1 VGGGGGT
8 PTLITLTTDFGLTD
22 PFVGIMKGVI
32 AQRAPSV
39 HVVDV
44 SHGVPPQDVMAG
56 ALVLRHAVP
65 YFPRGTVHVA
75 VVDPGVGSARRPLC
89 IETDTM
95 VLVGPDNG
103 LLSLAAPPDD
113 VRRIIEPTEE
123 RFFLGPRSATFHGRD
138 VFAPV
143 AAAIASGTPLEAL
156 GPTRDDLVRLTMPA
170 AVREGR
176 GLRGTI
182 IYVDHFGN
190 LVTSLPASRLPA
202 GDLAIQVGA
211 ARIVGLSPSYSA
223 VEPGELVAVIASWGL
238 LEIAVRD
245 GSARERLG
253 AAVGDAVV
261 VQEDR

>member
-1 VGGGGGT
+1 
-8 PTLITLTTDFGLTD
+8 
-22 PFVGIMKGVI
+22 MKGVI
-32 AQRAPSV
+32 AQRAPGV
-39 HVVDV
+39 QVVDV
-44 SHGVPPQDVMAG
+44 SHGIPPQDVMAG

-65 YFPRGTVHVA
+65 YFPRGTVHVG

-103 LLSLAAPPDD
+103 LLSLAAPPDG

-138 VFAPV
+138 VFSPV
-143 AAAIASGTPLEAL
+143 AAAIAAGTPLEEL
-156 GPTRDDLVRLTMPA
+156 GPTRDDLVRLEMPA
-170 AVREGR
+170 PVRDGKA
-176 GLRGTI
+176 LRGEV

-202 GDLAIQVGA
+202 GTVAVRLGA
-211 ARIVGLSPSYSA
+211 TRIGGVSPSYSA
-223 VEPGELVAVIASWGL
+223 VAPGELVAVIASWGL

-253 AAVGDAVV
+253 ASVGDPVV
-261 VQEDR
+261 VEESR